1 MDHEA
6 VVCAPHR
13 DLAISDSMSTS
24 RPNDAEKACV
34 LPGDYHVHTSFS
46 DGSGSVAECIERAIA
61 VGLPEIGISDHLS
74 PVQPSPWAMPT
85 IPFAR
90 LERYVEEVRGAAD
103 RYQEITVLLG
113 VEADY
118 APEHEPQL
126 AALLD
131 AWPFD
136 YVIGGVHAVDGFD
149 FDDPSRREDPR
160 WSDADA
166 LSAAYYET
174 VRRAAE
180 FGAFDVIAHLDY
192 IGLWGHR
199 PGPAAGDVIDSALEA
214 IAASGT
220 ALELNTDRFSEPAG
234 VMYPSGELLRAAE
247 TRGIPLVF
255 GSDAHAAEQVGQL
268 WDEAMERAVGT
279 GFREALRLSDRMVV
293 PLPQGRDHAG
303 GRSRLAP
310 TAYASCST

>member
-1 MDHEA
+1 MNRED
-6 VVCAPHR
+6 VFYAPHH
-13 DLAISDSMSTS
+13 DLTLPGFRMSSEPSSLAETS
-24 RPNDAEKACV
+24 
-34 LPGDYHVHTSFS
+34 LFPGDYHVHTTFS
-46 DGSGSVAECIERAIA
+46 DGSGSVAECIEQAIA
-61 VGLPEIGISDHLS
+61 VGLPEIGIADHLS

-90 LERYVEEVRGAAD
+90 LERYVEEVRSVAG
-103 RYQEITVLLG
+103 RYDEITVLLG

-149 FDDPSRREDPR
+149 FDDPARREDSR

-166 LSAAYYET
+166 LFAAYYAA

-180 FGAFDVIAHLDY
+180 FGGFDIIAHLDY

-199 PGPAAGDVIDSALEA
+199 PGPAVAGIIDSALEA
-214 IAASGT
+214 IAASG
-220 ALELNTDRFSEPAG
+220 AAMELNTDRFSDPAG
-234 VMYPSGELLRAAE
+234 VMYPSGELLRAARI
-247 TRGIPLVF
+247 RGIPLVIS
-255 GSDAHAAEQVGQL
+255 SDAHAAVQVGQL
-268 WDEAMERAVGT
+268 WDEAMERAAAA
-279 GFREALRLSDRMVV
+279 GFQEALRLSNRTMM
-293 PLPQGRDHAG
+293 PLPHGG
-303 GRSRLAP
+303 GRAGRNSPLTPAV
-310 TAYASCST
+310 YDSCST